1 MFEDK
6 YKKVAKVILKAGGLP
21 IPVNPTFLE
30 IIRTLIKDDEEELDM
45 LLSFRRKISQ
55 NMEQLKN
62 SSGLS
67 EEKIME
73 IIDRLAKKGFMF
85 NQPNSKNILVF
96 RVLPIINVGLF
107 EYTFM
112 KPLEINEENKKIAD
126 LFTKFFS
133 ELDAFVQSGYE
144 NIIPMLQKA
153 PPVDRTV
160 PIYQNEPTGNEIII
174 SLNEEIDVPTETI
187 IPSQK
192 IEEIIEKFDDIAV
205 GHCFCRHH
213 KDLDGKSCTQTNIR
227 ENCFTFGKSARHV
240 VQQGFGRMVSKED
253 ALQIMRDSEKDGLVH
268 KAYHP
273 NFDITQPETSICN
286 CCKCCC
292 GNSYPNAIAP
302 MINATNFISVVNEN
316 LCIGCGTCIDKCIN
330 EAIFI
335 NDNGK
340 AQRIE
345 ERCIGCGVCAHF
357 CPENA
362 ISLKELERI
371 VNVPPPKK
379 ISSN

>member
-1 MFEDK
+1 MFEEK

-55 NMEQLKN
+55 NMEQLKKN
-62 SSGLS
+62 SGLT

-73 IIDRLAKKGFMF
+73 ITDRLAKKGFIF
-85 NQPNSKNILVF
+85 NQPNSKGVLVF

-112 KPLEINEENKKIAD
+112 KELEINEENKKIAD
-126 LFTKFFS
+126 LFTKFFC
-133 ELDAFVQSGYE
+133 ELDEFVQRGYD

-160 PIYQNEPTGNEIII
+160 PVYQNEPKGKEIMI
-174 SLNEEIDVPTETI
+174 SLNEEVEVPLETI
-187 IPSQK
+187 VPSQK
-192 IEEIIEKFDDIAV
+192 IEQIVEKFDDIAV

-213 KDLDGKSCTQTNIR
+213 KDIDGKPCVQTNLR
-227 ENCFTFGKSARHV
+227 ENCFTFGKSARHI
-240 VQQGFGRMVSKED
+240 VQQGFGRMISKEE

-273 NFDITQPETSICN
+273 NFDTTKPETSICN

-292 GNSYPNAIAP
+292 GNSYTNAIAP
-302 MINATNFISVVNEN
+302 MINATNFISVVNED
-316 LCIGCGTCIDKCIN
+316 LCIGCGTCVDKCIN

-335 NDNGK
+335 DDKGK
-340 AQRIE
+340 AKRFE
-345 ERCIGCGVCAHF
+345 ERCIGCGVCARF

-379 ISSN
+379 K